1 MGLFSFLKRNP
12 EPSASAPV
20 PRRTPDAGGR
30 PTATAPRAVAPGTVA
45 PNTLAPN
52 TVAPNTVAPNTVA
65 PRPSGTRH
73 ATPASAG
80 QRPASH
86 GAPGQRPPA
95 PRERAGGASRFDS
108 EEARARQREIARAT
122 AAKIDA
128 IELEMAADMFD
139 DLPSWKS
146 NTARRAQ
153 APAAGPQSY
162 EFGIAQ
168 GAGVPPIPPVAEA
181 AAVIY
186 ANGDS
191 QTAERT
197 LRGSLIGD
205 GRNQRMTWWM
215 LLDLYQA
222 GGREQD
228 FESIAIDYAIHFET
242 SPPVWKKDSAAEQF
256 VGVTPTEAFA
266 GVLSAAIQPQLQRL
280 RDCSANSPVLRLEFG
295 GVRGAGPD
303 GCAVLL
309 DGLRALRG
317 TRSELVLGSAD
328 TLIAVLRPL
337 LTIGNRGASQIPWL
351 LVLEL
356 LQLTDRAKEFQE
368 TAMDFRVTFEAE
380 PPSFSARPKVAT
392 AAASAVGGDR
402 FLLPATVEGA
412 PDELLASIET
422 YARGASPAL
431 LDCSR
436 LARLDYKGAE
446 ALQGKLRALKAEG
459 RQVELRD
466 LNHLVAPLLRL
477 LGAGDSA
484 RLYANKY

>member
-1 MGLFSFLKRNP
+1 MGLFSFLKKNP
-12 EPSASAPV
+12 EPSAGTPV
-20 PRRTPDAGGR
+20 PRRTADAGGR
-30 PTATAPRAVAPGTVA
+30 PSAPAPRTVTPNTVA
-45 PNTLAPN
+45 PNTVAPN

-65 PRPSGTRH
+65 PRPAGTRH

-80 QRPASH
+80 QRPGTHA
-86 GAPGQRPPA
+86 APGQRPA
-95 PRERAGGASRFDS
+95 QRAGGASRFDS

-139 DLPSWKS
+139 DLPTWKS
-146 NTARRAQ
+146 NSAARRPQ
-153 APAAGPQSY
+153 APVAGPQSY
-162 EFGIAQ
+162 EFGVAQ
-168 GAGVPPIPPVAEA
+168 GGGVPPIPPVAEA

-242 SPPVWKKDSAAEQF
+242 SPPVWKKDSAAQQF
-256 VGVTPTEAFA
+256 VGVTPTEAFT
-266 GVLSAAIQPQLQRL
+266 GVLGAAIQPQLQRL

-317 TRSELVLGSAD
+317 TRSELVLGNAD

-356 LQLTDRAKEFQE
+356 LQLTDRAKEFEE

-380 PPSFSARPKVAT
+380 PPAFTSRLRVAT
-392 AAASAVGGDR
+392 AATSAVGGDR

-412 PDELLASIET
+412 SEELLASIET

-436 LARLDYKGAE
+436 LGRLDYKGAE
-446 ALQGKLRALKAEG
+446 ALQGKLRALKAAG
-459 RQVELRD
+459 RQIELRD

-477 LGAGDSA
+477 LGTGDSA